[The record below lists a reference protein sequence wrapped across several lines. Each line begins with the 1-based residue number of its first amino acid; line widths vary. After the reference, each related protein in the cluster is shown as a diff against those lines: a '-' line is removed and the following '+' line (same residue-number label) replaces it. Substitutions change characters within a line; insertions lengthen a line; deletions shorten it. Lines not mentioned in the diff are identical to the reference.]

1 MKSDGMSDI
10 ELIRSCLQGD
20 AEAYRGI
27 MEKYRHG
34 AFALALN
41 VLRNRE
47 DAEDVCQDS
56 FLKAF
61 HNLDKF
67 DVRGSFKNW
76 FYTLLYRSCI
86 DSIRKKR
93 RFFDFFSKFKA
104 EPLASSFQRAPNPKT
119 EEKIEARFLQRLSP
133 NERLSV
139 YLWANEGYT
148 SEEIASVLRCSPST
162 ARVNLFKARK
172 KIKAMLEEKNGEMQV
187 I

>member
-20 AEAYRGI
+20 VEAYRGI
-27 MEKYRHG
+27 MEKYSHG

-56 FLKAF
+56 FIKAF

-67 DVRGSFKNW
+67 DFRGNFKNW
-76 FYTLLYRSCI
+76 FYTLLYRNCI

-93 RFFDFFSKFKA
+93 RFFNFLNKFKTHS
-104 EPLASSFQRAPNPKT
+104 LSSSFQRDSNLET
-119 EEKIEARFLQRLSP
+119 EGRIETRFLQRLSP
-133 NERLSV
+133 NERLSI
-139 YLWANEGYT
+139 YLWVNEGYT
-148 SEEIASVLRCSPST
+148 SEEIAAVLRCSPST

-172 KIKAMLEEKNGEMQV
+172 KIKALLEEDNGEM
-187 I
+187 

>member
-20 AEAYRGI
+20 VEAYRGI
-27 MEKYRHG
+27 MEKYSHK
-34 AFALALN
+34 AYALALN

-67 DVRGSFKNW
+67 DFRGSFKNW
-76 FYTLLYRSCI
+76 FYTMLYRNCI

-93 RFFDFFSKFKA
+93 RFFDFLSKFKA
-104 EPLASSFQRAPNPKT
+104 EPLPSSFQRASNPKT

-172 KIKAMLEEKNGEMQV
+172 KIKAMLEEKNGEM
-187 I
+187 